1 MSFQQGQAPPQQ
13 GGQRTGFSA
22 LPQGAQQALTGV
34 LGVVIVAAIVFGFS
48 FFLST
53 TTGKVLFFESTKTLT
68 FALLLLGIVA
78 YAFMWIKVSIATN
91 PTVFELA
98 VPAVGLAI
106 YYAAVLIFSY
116 VWAFVVSGSAAVINM
131 TLN

>member
-1 MSFQQGQAPPQQ
+1 VA
-13 GGQRTGFSA
+13 
-22 LPQGAQQALTGV
+22 
-34 LGVVIVAAIVFGFS
+34 IVAAIVFGFS

-53 TTGKVLFFESTKTLT
+53 ATGKVLFFESTKTLT

-78 YAFMWIKVSIATN
+78 YAFMWIKVSISTN

-106 YYAAVLIFSY
+106 YYGAVLIFSY
-116 VWAFVVSGSAAVINM
+116 VWAFAVSGSAAVINM

>member
-116 VWAFVVSGSAAVINM
+116 VWAFAVCGSAAVIYM
-131 TLN
+131 TVK